1 MAQSFVDEFIPRIE
15 QLKNCRSLG
24 DLAHILG
31 YKPQALS
38 YILYKIPDE
47 SKYSEFEIPKKSG
60 GVRKIQAPTSR
71 LKKLQR
77 RLANLL
83 SDCEEELF
91 ESQIK
96 SEGDK
101 KKVFKNRE
109 SRTKARRA
117 VSHGYKKGLSIS
129 TNAELHVGKRYV
141 FNIDLS
147 NFFPSIN
154 LTWSTKID
162 QPS

>member
-15 QLKNCRSLG
+15 QLKLSLLG

-47 SKYSEFEIPKKSG
+47 SKYSALKYLKSG
-60 GVRKIQAPTSR
+60 GVRKIQFNTT
-71 LKKLQR
+71 KKLQR

-101 KKVFKNRE
+101 KRY
-109 SRTKARRA
+109 SRTG
-117 VSHGYKKGLSIS
+117 VTY
-129 TNAELHVGKRYV
+129 
-141 FNIDLS
+141 
-147 NFFPSIN
+147 
-154 LTWSTKID
+154 
-162 QPS
+162 

>member
-1 MAQSFVDEFIPRIE
+1 M
-15 QLKNCRSLG
+15 
-24 DLAHILG
+24 
-31 YKPQALS
+31 S

-101 KKVFKNRE
+101 KRY
-109 SRTKARRA
+109 SRTG
-117 VSHGYKKGLSIS
+117 SHVLKLDEQYLMAI
-129 TNAELHVGKRYV
+129 KRDYRFQPMLNCMSV
-141 FNIDLS
+141 NDTY
-147 NFFPSIN
+147 
-154 LTWSTKID
+154 LTLI
-162 QPS
+162 